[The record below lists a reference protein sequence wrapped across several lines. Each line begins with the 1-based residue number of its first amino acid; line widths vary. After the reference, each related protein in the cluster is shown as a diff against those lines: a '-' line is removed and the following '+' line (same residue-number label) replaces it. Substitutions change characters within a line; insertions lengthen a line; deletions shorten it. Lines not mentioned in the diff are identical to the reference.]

1 MKFRW
6 MLIALLGTA
15 LLPALA
21 MAQTSSPQHGDDG
34 RAEDPHGG
42 AMPEPGLND
51 QLQDPHHYLHHWE
64 IYQYYRSQELD
75 LDKDA
80 NFQALQE
87 GPLFKEHGQGYR
99 IGFRAGYEDGR
110 IDLEDGRK
118 WHFGYRFRF
127 PDHYRLEFG
136 GWDDYLREYR
146 EGYEQGYR
154 HGYVQQS

>member
-15 LLPALA
+15 LLPTSA
-21 MAQTSSPQHGDDG
+21 MSQTSSPQQNG
-34 RAEDPHGG
+34 RAEEPRVG
-42 AMPEPGLND
+42 ATPEPGAGD
-51 QLQDPHHYLHHWE
+51 QLQDPHQYLHHWE
-64 IYQYYRSQELD
+64 IYQYNRSQDLD
-75 LDKDA
+75 LDHD
-80 NFQALQE
+80 NYFQELQE
-87 GPLFKEHGQGYR
+87 APLFKGHDRGYR

-136 GWDDYLREYR
+136 DRDDYLREYR

-154 HGYVQQS
+154 YGYVQQS